1 MNVSGYLGFSLS
13 LLYLQDKRTSPRVKQ
28 TEIASS
34 LSAPAETQ
42 ISWPRPGPVHTASSL
57 STQFGHRKTSQAI
70 WPRSYGSAH
79 CPKSQLQGY
88 PGLPWSPRNRCIL
101 RAAKASLWTQW
112 TTCAPRC
119 GQQRNGKAGRL
130 SPQRVRAPGAH
141 EPSQG
146 LPLRAGS
153 PSPFRSQ
160 APPDLSVLQSR
171 EALED
176 TRRRHLLKRLHS
188 FTSVLRQH
196 LPGPR
201 LGPEC
206 PPPGCGG
213 STLQP
218 TSLLRRWAEP
228 YSSLSNK
235 RSFYPR
241 LTCKQSNQ

>member
-1 MNVSGYLGFSLS
+1 MAWERRLCSLP
-13 LLYLQDKRTSPRVKQ
+13 QVP
-28 TEIASS
+28 
-34 LSAPAETQ
+34 AP
-42 ISWPRPGPVHTASSL
+42 GD
-57 STQFGHRKTSQAI
+57 
-70 WPRSYGSAH
+70 
-79 CPKSQLQGY
+79 

-101 RAAKASLWTQW
+101 RAAQASLWTQW

-119 GQQRNGKAGRL
+119 GQQRNGRAGRL

-141 EPSQG
+141 QPSLG
-146 LPLRAGS
+146 LQLGAAN

-160 APPDLSVLQSR
+160 APPDLGAPQSR

-196 LPGPR
+196 LSDPG
-201 LGPEC
+201 LGPER

-218 TSLLRRWAEP
+218 TFLLRRWAEP
-228 YSSLSNK
+228 CSSLSNK
-235 RSFYPR
+235 RS
-241 LTCKQSNQ
+241 S